1 MAAQESIFA
10 GLIPTVAD
18 ITNNLPSLQFES
30 ALTDGEKPLLVLR
43 ARSHALTVCACAQ
56 AAYLVAILNEARQLV
71 VELQTPVSR
80 HSRSSRLLHQAP
92 PRNPV
97 RVGIIGGGR
106 LGGQLAQALLT
117 YGDVEPHEMVVST
130 RRPEILVKLEEQ
142 GVTCLYDNRRVA
154 ASCDVLFLC
163 CLPSQLNVV
172 AEDIKG
178 RIAAHCTVYSFVI
191 GVPLP
196 RFKQI
201 FRFSN
206 VLKPE
211 LSWRDD
217 GQASWDVSKDVCSC
231 LEDSR
236 VAGLTCPLP
245 PQPDE
250 CLIRTGEKWAEL
262 AVYIFLNMCSDLQLS
277 WEQSLD
283 LANTVILG
291 QTSTHPAAA
300 AFSTENF
307 TKNIANPAAPFPR
320 FDLSLVTEN
329 DTPLTRCLKENQGVR
344 NLFCKKYVSIFDK
357 FYYWKGIKQVKQK
370 KQ

>member
-30 ALTDGEKPLLVLR
+30 ALTDQEKPLLVLR

-56 AAYLVAILNEARQLV
+56 AAYLVAILNEAR
-71 VELQTPVSR
+71 
-80 HSRSSRLLHQAP
+80 
-92 PRNPV
+92 
-97 RVGIIGGGR
+97 
-106 LGGQLAQALLT
+106 
-117 YGDVEPHEMVVST
+117 
-130 RRPEILVKLEEQ
+130 
-142 GVTCLYDNRRVA
+142 
-154 ASCDVLFLC
+154 
-163 CLPSQLNVV
+163 
-172 AEDIKG
+172 
-178 RIAAHCTVYSFVI
+178 
-191 GVPLP
+191 
-196 RFKQI
+196 
-201 FRFSN
+201 FSN

-211 LSWRDD
+211 FSWKDD
-217 GQASWDVSKDVCSC
+217 GQARWEVSKDVCSA

-236 VAGLTCPLP
+236 VAGLTCPLT

-250 CLIRTGEKWAEL
+250 CLIRTGEKWVEL
-262 AVYIFLNMCSDLQLS
+262 AVYIFLNMCSDMKLS

-300 AFSTENF
+300 VFSTENF
-307 TKNIANPAAPFPR
+307 TKNIANPAALFPR

-329 DTPLTRCLKENQGVR
+329 DTPLTRCFKENHAIR
-344 NLFCKKYVSIFDK
+344 NLFSKKYVSIFDK